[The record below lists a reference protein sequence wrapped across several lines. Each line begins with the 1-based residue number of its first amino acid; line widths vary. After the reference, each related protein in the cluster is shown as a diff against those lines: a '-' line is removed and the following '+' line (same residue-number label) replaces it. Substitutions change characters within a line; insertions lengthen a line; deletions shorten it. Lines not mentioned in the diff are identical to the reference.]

1 PKLMRAHR
9 RRLDPGALERMA
21 NERSNA
27 GRAQK
32 PAARRAAAQ
41 KDATTGTPGSAV
53 AEIGRNGCADIS
65 GQGKRSSV
73 TALASDAHLSRVPVD
88 IAQPESSY
96 FARPQP
102 EAGEQEH
109 DRVVT
114 PADGGMP
121 IDAGQQLTNLIDP
134 YRSRDR
140 SHRPVR
146 HDGHRSR

>member
-1 PKLMRAHR
+1 MTMPEDLADFRERGTATQHLRRESVPKLMRAHR

-73 TALASDAHLSRVPVD
+73 TALASD
-88 IAQPESSY
+88 
-96 FARPQP
+96 
-102 EAGEQEH
+102 
-109 DRVVT
+109 
-114 PADGGMP
+114 
-121 IDAGQQLTNLIDP
+121 
-134 YRSRDR
+134 
-140 SHRPVR
+140 
-146 HDGHRSR
+146 